1 MRHVPWVSDR
11 APPTTR
17 GASDPRCRVQPSAA
31 RNGRHGPE
39 TRVAGSFVDTNFM
52 SFFRNSDCVTKGAT
66 TAQRSVRSNKLMAG
80 RSGLIRLRHLPLR
93 IFRVHP
99 SVCPYEMG
107 VQQAPTASGCTRQ
120 PPVAGQCFPPIP
132 PGQELREPAQCATS
146 VPSVSTV
153 RRAVRRSVWRRS
165 VLFQRRRATVGAVH
179 PAVGPANQRRRDYLA
194 DRRASRYPWDG
205 GWLIWDVLSTTHL
218 GYDTHWPSR

>member
-1 MRHVPWVSDR
+1 MSGCMRGQQKHRHAEGDREGAQKTHAVHENTTRGAFELNGLLTSSMGCLRAEGHVDSNPRKQRANRPAVVPRSRATASWHSRYAGFRGLSPRCAHMRHVPWVSDR

-80 RSGLIRLRHLPLR
+80 RSGLIRLRHLPPGIHMQPQARVANFKLLCDLR
-93 IFRVHP
+93 FAHGHVGH
-99 SVCPYEMG
+99 EK
-107 VQQAPTASGCTRQ
+107 
-120 PPVAGQCFPPIP
+120 
-132 PGQELREPAQCATS
+132 PA
-146 VPSVSTV
+146 
-153 RRAVRRSVWRRS
+153 
-165 VLFQRRRATVGAVH
+165 
-179 PAVGPANQRRRDYLA
+179 
-194 DRRASRYPWDG
+194 
-205 GWLIWDVLSTTHL
+205 
-218 GYDTHWPSR
+218 